1 MPHDAFI
8 SYSSRDKA
16 TADAACAALEA
27 SGIRCWIA
35 PRDITPGAE
44 WGEAI
49 IDAINGSRAF
59 LLIFSANANDSPQI
73 RREVERAVAKGI
85 PIIPL
90 RIEEIA
96 PTRSLEYFIG
106 TVHWLDAL
114 TPPLEGH
121 LRRLVDAVSA
131 LLQIERRPPLFT
143 PGQAPAGA
151 GAKSISRPPLA
162 AIAALAVVV
171 VGVAAAAIWWA
182 LAARPPQ
189 PQIAPASSTATPA
202 SPAKTGI
209 DPIMLGTFASDAV
222 IDDYDWHFVLSI
234 AADGSYRLLS
244 TQQED
249 GTFQA
254 ANGAYRTVGTN
265 SGRVRT
271 GTYRA
276 VSGAAIALTSAAGTS
291 IFHPLIPAA
300 PLDQANPVMLGPW
313 QATAVEG
320 GLTWTLTLRNNA
332 NGTYH
337 YEGRAEDHGTSVI
350 ADGRWSITSAVTGGT
365 NTGTYRAVDA
375 RALEITGLA
384 GPALWRRQ

>member
-16 TADAACAALEA
+16 AADAACAALEA
-27 SGIRCWIA
+27 AGIRCWIA

-49 IDAINGSRAF
+49 IDAINSTRVF
-59 LLIFSANANDSPQI
+59 LLIFSAHANDSPQI
-73 RREVERAVAKGI
+73 RREVERAVAKAI

-114 TPPLEGH
+114 TPPLENH
-121 LRRLVDAVSA
+121 LRRLTDAVSA

-143 PGQAPAGA
+143 PGQAPAG
-151 GAKSISRPPLA
+151 GAAKLAPRRPLA
-162 AIAALAVVV
+162 AIAALA
-171 VGVAAAAIWWA
+171 GVAVIAAAAAVWWA
-182 LAARPPQ
+182 LATRPPQ
-189 PQIAPASSTATPA
+189 PQAVSTSPTAAPSSNAAAS
-202 SPAKTGI
+202 I
-209 DPIMLGTFASDAV
+209 DPIMIGTFASDAV
-222 IDDYDWHFVLSI
+222 IDDYAWHFVYTI
-234 AADGSYRLLS
+234 AADGSYRLVS

-249 GTFQA
+249 GTYQA
-254 ANGAYRTVGTN
+254 ANGAYRTVGAKT
-265 SGRVRT
+265 GRVRT

-276 VSGAAIALTSAAGTS
+276 AGSAAIALTSAGGTAV
-291 IFHPLIPAA
+291 FHPLIPMA
-300 PLDQANPVMLGPW
+300 PLDQANPVMLGAW
-313 QATAVEG
+313 QTTAVEG
-320 GLTWTLTLRNNA
+320 GLTWTLTLQNNP

-337 YEGRAEDHGTSVI
+337 FEGRAEDHGSAAIT
-350 ADGRWSITSAVTGGT
+350 DGHWSITSAVTGAT
-365 NTGTYRAVDA
+365 NTGTYRAADA
-375 RALEITGLA
+375 RTVEITGAA